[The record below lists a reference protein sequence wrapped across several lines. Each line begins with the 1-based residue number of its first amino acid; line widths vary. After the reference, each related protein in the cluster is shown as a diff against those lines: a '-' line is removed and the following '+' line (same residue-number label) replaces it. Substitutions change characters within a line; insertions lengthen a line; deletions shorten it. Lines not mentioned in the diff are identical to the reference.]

1 MFNPKNRAVKMASVQ
16 ERMRAVKDKVV
27 TVITN
32 VQFIAATSAVA
43 FSAALAV
50 ATNYISQQTE
60 IFAGREISCAI
71 DLGQN
76 MFDKNAMSA
85 GKSYEMLQ
93 RFADDNGC
101 AVKITAYGR
110 HTNGLDSLLNGVTD
124 ILVEIHIDS
133 LCTEKDALGVCCSI
147 NYDNVHWA
155 VRSDWKKELKA
166 IDEWLTYF
174 TATEEYETL
183 STRFAE
189 VRDPRKSRHATND
202 GQISPYDSVIRQYA
216 DSIGWDWRMLAAIVY
231 QESRFAMNTRSHR
244 GAVGLMQIKPSTA
257 DSYEVSDLIDPEN
270 NISAGTKHLRHLD
283 RLFRHYGLSKE
294 ERTKIVLAAY
304 NAGEGR
310 ITECLKLAGR
320 LGTDS
325 TTWTGVSALIPHL
338 RDSIEVDDSSL
349 LSHFKGDETIAYVDS
364 VMEIYNSICRLV
376 PAE

>member
-1 MFNPKNRAVKMASVQ
+1 MASVQ
-16 ERMRAVKDKVV
+16 ERMRAVKDKAV
-27 TVITN
+27 TVICN
-32 VQFIAATSAVA
+32 VQFIAATAAAA
-43 FSAALAV
+43 FSAAVAV
-50 ATNYISQQTE
+50 VTNHINQETD
-60 IFAGREISCAI
+60 ILAGREISCAI

-76 MFDKNAMSA
+76 MFDKHAMAA

-101 AVKITAYGR
+101 AVNITAYGR
-110 HTNGLDSLLNGVTD
+110 HTNGLDSLINGSTD
-124 ILVEIHIDS
+124 ILIELCRDS
-133 LCTEKDALGVCCSI
+133 LCTEKDVLNVCYSTH
-147 NYDNVHWA
+147 YDKVHWA
-155 VRSDWKKELKA
+155 VRADWEKELKA
-166 IDEWLTYF
+166 INEWLAYF
-174 TATEEYETL
+174 TDTEEYGEL
-183 STRFAE
+183 SARFAE
-189 VRDPRKSRHATND
+189 VRDPRKTRHTVND

-257 DSYEVSDLIDPEN
+257 DSYQVSDLIDPEN

-283 RLFRHYGLSKE
+283 RLFRHYGLSRE

-325 TTWTGVSALIPHL
+325 TTWMGVSALIPHL